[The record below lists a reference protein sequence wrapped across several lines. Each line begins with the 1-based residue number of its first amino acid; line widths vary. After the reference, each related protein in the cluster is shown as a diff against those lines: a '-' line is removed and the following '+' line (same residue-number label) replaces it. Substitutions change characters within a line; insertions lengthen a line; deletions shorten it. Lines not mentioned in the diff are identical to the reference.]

1 MTYQIALDTFTL
13 EEAVRKAE
21 ILKEYVQ
28 VFEIGTP
35 LVLRMG
41 QEAIRQMRRHFPEH
55 DILADYKMMD
65 AGDYEAHIAFEAGAS
80 IVTVCGAANPDTVKN
95 AIRQAKEDG
104 AKVMIDMIAVG
115 DLEERLMELDEL
127 GAEYIQVH
135 TAFDGRGDK
144 TPVRQLR
151 TAKQILKKTK
161 CAVAGGIGVQNIR
174 EIAALRPDH
183 IVLGSRLFA
192 AEDLCEEM
200 KKINQMVKEVWDEE
214 TGIYG

>member
-13 EEAVRKAE
+13 DEAIKKAE
-21 ILKEYVQ
+21 ILKDYVQ

-35 LVLRMG
+35 LVLKMG
-41 QEAIRQMRRHFPEH
+41 QEAIREMRKNFLEH

-80 IVTVCGAANPDTVKN
+80 IVTVCGAANEDTIKN
-95 AIRQAKEDG
+95 AVRQAKKDG
-104 AKVMIDMIAVG
+104 AKVMIDMIAVR
-115 DLEERLMELDEL
+115 DLEDRLLVYDEL
-127 GAEYIQVH
+127 GAEFIQVH

-144 TPVRQLR
+144 TPVRQLA
-151 TAKQILKKTK
+151 TAKRILKKTK
-161 CAVAGGIGVQNIR
+161 CAVAGGIGLENIR
-174 EIAALRPDH
+174 EIAALEPDH

-200 KKINQMVKEVWDEE
+200 RKIDRIVKEAIN
-214 TGIYG
+214 GKA